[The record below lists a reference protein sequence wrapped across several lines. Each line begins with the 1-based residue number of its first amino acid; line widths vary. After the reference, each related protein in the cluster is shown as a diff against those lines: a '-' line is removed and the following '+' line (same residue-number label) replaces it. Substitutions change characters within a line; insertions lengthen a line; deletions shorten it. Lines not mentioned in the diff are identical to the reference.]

1 MNRKRKKERRG
12 ESQRVSETRHE
23 IDRFREEYL
32 AGIIT
37 HLEVVSVKDREFDA
51 LHIFTIIKNG
61 KTHVYPIRSTEVAK
75 QLLVALEV
83 IFYVD
88 ANTGFIEQGSDIGEA
103 KYDN

>member
-1 MNRKRKKERRG
+1 MNRKTKKVYRG
-12 ESQRVSETRHE
+12 EKQRVSETRHA
-23 IDRFREEYL
+23 IDKFREEYL
-32 AGIIT
+32 NGTIT
-37 HLEVVSVKDREFDA
+37 HLEVVSVKDRAFDA

-75 QLLVALEV
+75 ALLVALEV

-103 KYDN
+103 NYDN

>member
-1 MNRKRKKERRG
+1 MNRKTKKTYRG
-12 ESQRVSETRHE
+12 EEQRLSETQNQ
-23 IDRFREEYL
+23 IDKFRAEYL
-32 AGIIT
+32 DGTIT

-75 QLLVALEV
+75 ALLVALEV

-88 ANTGFIEQGSDIGEA
+88 ADTGFIEQGSDIGEA
-103 KYDN
+103 NYDN

>member
-1 MNRKRKKERRG
+1 MNRKTKKTYRG
-12 ESQRVSETRHE
+12 EEQRLSETQYQ
-23 IDRFREEYL
+23 IDKFRAEYL
-32 AGIIT
+32 DGTIT

-75 QLLVALEV
+75 ALLVALEV

-88 ANTGFIEQGSDIGEA
+88 ADTGFIEQGSDIGEA
-103 KYDN
+103 NYGN